1 MKVQIIKAIC
11 FLGRNFNHGII
22 SVAGRDDQ
30 FAEEVR
36 G

>member
-1 MKVQIIKAIC
+1 MKAQIIKAIC

-22 SVAGRDDQ
+22 SLTGRGDQ
-30 FAEEVR
+30 FAEAVR